1 MGFIAFLSMLAV
13 VVMYVWEQRSKEDQS
28 EWAAIECDKWVSPI
42 ALPGRRTLIAM
53 GVSGLLWATFLGYSG
68 DATVEVE
75 RSWGAIAF
83 LFVAPILGGWGIGIA
98 LLSVVRRFDVRIP
111 QL

>member
-13 VVMYVWEQRSKEDQS
+13 VAMYVWEERSKEDQS
-28 EWAAIECDKWVSPI
+28 EWAALECDKSVSPV

-53 GVSGLLWATFLGYSG
+53 AVSGLLWATFLGHSG
-68 DATVEVE
+68 DAAVEIE
-75 RSWGAIAF
+75 RSWAAIVF
-83 LFVAPILGGWGIGIA
+83 LFTAPILGGWGIGVA